1 MSLLGELR
9 RKGVPCPLVG
19 AQQIHRDATLW
30 AHCVPG
36 HPRAAWTISHFFFCV
51 LPFKIPLSEL
61 SIPSAPLPFLRQALE
76 VPQALSDPSIPPHCL
91 PTFSLLLLQVAVTRH
106 CLLEPHGRLSGPLP
120 SPSLHPC
127 LPRGPACTC
136 WRAHVLCASSLVPT
150 VAASR
155 LPAPPDPS
163 HSGLFLDP
171 VADLLAPG
179 LPQGSAHTRSEPLSE
194 QVS

>member
-36 HPRAAWTISHFFFCV
+36 HPRAAWTTSHFFSV
-51 LPFKIPLSEL
+51 SPLQNPSLEL
-61 SIPSAPLPFLRQALE
+61 SIPSAPLPFLREALE
-76 VPQALSDPSIPPHCL
+76 VPQALSDCSIPPHRL
-91 PTFSLLLLQVAVTRH
+91 AAFSLLLLQVAVALH
-106 CLLEPHGRLSGPLP
+106 CLLEPHGRISGPLP

-127 LPRGPACTC
+127 LPRGPACTR
-136 WRAHVLCASSLVPT
+136 WRAHVLCISSLVPT

-155 LPAPPDPS
+155 LPVPPDPS
-163 HSGLFLDP
+163 HSGPFLDP
-171 VADLLAPG
+171 MADLLAPG
-179 LPQGSAHTRSEPLSE
+179 LPQS
-194 QVS
+194 